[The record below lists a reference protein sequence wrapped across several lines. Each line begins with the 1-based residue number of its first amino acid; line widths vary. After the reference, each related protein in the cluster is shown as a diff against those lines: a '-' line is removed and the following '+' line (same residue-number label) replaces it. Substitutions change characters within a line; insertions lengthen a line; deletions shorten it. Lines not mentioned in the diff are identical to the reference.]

1 MNMGS
6 LEGEKICLNI
16 APKHMTAAQ
25 TDLEDSFIEQRDIP
39 AMKCRQWT
47 NLEMKQYQKQGYL
60 MPYDKD
66 PDVVLTEEETVG
78 DQMYRA
84 GPESIFIPAVICLPE
99 IRRAKDGYS
108 EQQMT
113 GL

>member
-66 PDVVLTEEETVG
+66 PDVMLTEEETV
-78 DQMYRA
+78 A
-84 GPESIFIPAVICLPE
+84 E
-99 IRRAKDGYS
+99 
-108 EQQMT
+108 
-113 GL
+113 